1 MNSKNIR
8 RSTKTLVL
16 GAMLT
21 ALVVLLQLLG
31 QFIHIGSIFS
41 ISLVLIPIV
50 VGAIT
55 CGVKVGAWLG
65 LVFSVVVLFQ
75 PDTSFFYAFSIPGT
89 VITVIVKGVLCG
101 VVAALVYKCLERFNK
116 YVAVI
121 GAALICPIVN
131 TGIFSLGCFVF
142 FFEDLSL
149 QASELGYNGAVA
161 FIFLGLIGLNFFAE
175 LVTNIVLA
183 PVIIRLIDLVKKDA

>member
-31 QFIHIGSIFS
+31 QFIHVGSIFS

-101 VVAALVYKCLERFNK
+101 VSAALVYKCLERSNK

-131 TGIFSLGCFVF
+131 TGIFTLGCFVF

-149 QASELGYNGAVA
+149 QASGLGYNGAVA
-161 FIFLGLIGLNFFAE
+161 FIFIGLIGLNFIAE